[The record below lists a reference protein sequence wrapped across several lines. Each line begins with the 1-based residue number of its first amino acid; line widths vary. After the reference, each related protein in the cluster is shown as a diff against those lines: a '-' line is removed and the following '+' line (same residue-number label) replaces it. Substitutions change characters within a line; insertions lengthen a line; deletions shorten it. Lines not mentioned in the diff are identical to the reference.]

1 MAISE
6 ELKQRIENFGMGRR
20 SPAMDKLANPEI
32 SMAPFG
38 SIDTSADVQAMRDL
52 AGKTKGAI
60 SNKDLE
66 ILNQASSLTPEERAQ
81 LMQEIENARMREMAP
96 LGQVSSQ
103 IEQMGTGDDQF
114 LVHTEFGDTIVPPQI
129 INDDPELE
137 AMLQRKFEE
146 YNITPEERVV
156 GSGIATLNPQ
166 TGLPEY
172 GFFKKLIKGIGKVV
186 KKVAPVAAFIPGIGT
201 ALGGVLG
208 GIGGKVVSGIS
219 KLAPGLGSTLGSIG
233 SSVMS
238 GIANL
243 GVPGFSSIAG
253 GTAGGFP
260 GIKGALT
267 TRSGLFGGGPLERI
281 MGADPSSTAVRSLEA
296 AREAALASGD
306 TAQVAAID
314 AQLATYKAGTD
325 LYNRPQIIGT
335 DPATGAPI
343 YAQPQQGGIGGLFGG
358 QGGGFGGQGGGMG
371 ALGMAGLAGLA
382 GTLGKMAYDE
392 TKKDMGVPMTPMT
405 MLGPV
410 GRFNIEA
417 EIARRMGQEAPNP
430 VEFGLLPQGTFP
442 ELSGGRPLES
452 EMMPSMGVSQPPV
465 MAPIDMVDPRPIPK
479 RPPSI
484 EQIQP
489 PVIQRP
495 PSIEYIPE
503 VVDAPPVVQ
512 QPPMMPIDMPINIPQ
527 IAQLDIPMVMPDIP
541 LGDITVPPPMPA
553 VQPMPMPRRA
563 VDSIRPRISRRRGR
577 GVGALRRANGGA
589 IMNYEGGGSA
599 NKYPNEGLEALAR
612 VAPDVVKRMGY
623 AGGGPIYPMAYAEG
637 GAVAMKGIKP
647 ETMDKVRGASVYPP
661 EPGIYVGDDVD
672 EIILSRQ
679 PIQYDYEKMKK
690 YMDEARLFDV
700 SPRSVLYQAYKNNDI
715 SEDEYFEFISRV
727 DDLQRLED
735 ERKDQREMESLY
747 DAFSEKRYENPMLLG
762 KGGEILPMAYAEGGN
777 VSMEDFE
784 RMNGGING
792 AGTETSDDIPAMLS
806 DGEFVM
812 TGQAVR
818 GAGSYEM
825 AQDNRGIISLIPN
838 MQEDRERGTRL
849 MYDLMDAFDG
859 KAGDLQ

>member
-20 SPAMDKLANPEI
+20 SPRG
-32 SMAPFG
+32 SMQMGVSGKGATDSIQMG
-38 SIDTSADVQAMRDL
+38 SMMEMARE
-52 AGKTKGAI
+52 TKGAI

-137 AMLQRKFEE
+137 AMLERKFEE

-186 KKVAPVAAFIPGIGT
+186 KKVAPVAAFIPGVGT

-253 GTAGGFP
+253 GTAGGFG

-306 TAQVAAID
+306 AAQVAAID

-465 MAPIDMVDPRPIPK
+465 MGPIDMVDPRTIPN

-484 EQIQP
+484 EQISPLDAVDAPPLKKDLPRIMDIQP
-489 PVIQRP
+489 PKEGFPIQIPLPPRP
-495 PSIEYIPE
+495 PSIEYIPKI
-503 VVDAPPVVQ
+503 VDAPPVVQ
-512 QPPMMPIDMPINIPQ
+512 QPPMMPIDMPIDMPINIPQ
-527 IAQLDIPMVMPDIP
+527 IAQLDIPMVMPELP
-541 LGDITVPPPMPA
+541 ATMPA

-577 GVGALRRANGGA
+577 GVGALRRANGGE

-612 VAPDVVKRMGY
+612 VAPDVVRRMGY
-623 AGGGPIYPMAYAEG
+623 AGGGPIY
-637 GAVAMKGIKP
+637 
-647 ETMDKVRGASVYPP
+647 
-661 EPGIYVGDDVD
+661 
-672 EIILSRQ
+672 
-679 PIQYDYEKMKK
+679 
-690 YMDEARLFDV
+690 
-700 SPRSVLYQAYKNNDI
+700 
-715 SEDEYFEFISRV
+715 
-727 DDLQRLED
+727 
-735 ERKDQREMESLY
+735 
-747 DAFSEKRYENPMLLG
+747 
-762 KGGEILPMAYAEGGN
+762 PMAYAEGGN

>member
-20 SPAMDKLANPEI
+20 SPRG
-32 SMAPFG
+32 SMQMGVSGKGATDSIQMG
-38 SIDTSADVQAMRDL
+38 SMMEMARE
-52 AGKTKGAI
+52 TKGAI

-114 LVHTEFGDTIVPPQI
+114 LVHSEFGDTIVPPQI
-129 INDDPELE
+129 INDDPEFEAILE
-137 AMLQRKFEE
+137 RKFEE

-186 KKVAPVAAFIPGIGT
+186 KKVAPVAAFIPGVGT

-253 GTAGGFP
+253 GTAGGFG

-306 TAQVAAID
+306 AAQVAAID

-465 MAPIDMVDPRPIPK
+465 MGPIDMVDPRTIPN

-484 EQIQP
+484 EQISPLDAVDAPPLKKDLPRIMDIQP
-489 PVIQRP
+489 PKEGFPIQIPLPPRP
-495 PSIEYIPE
+495 PSIEYIPKI
-503 VVDAPPVVQ
+503 VDAPPVVQ
-512 QPPMMPIDMPINIPQ
+512 QPPMMPIDMPIDMPINIPQ
-527 IAQLDIPMVMPDIP
+527 IAQLDIPMVMPELP
-541 LGDITVPPPMPA
+541 ATMPA

-577 GVGALRRANGGA
+577 GVGALRRANGGE

-612 VAPDVVKRMGY
+612 VAPDVVRRMGY
-623 AGGGPIYPMAYAEG
+623 AGGGPIY
-637 GAVAMKGIKP
+637 
-647 ETMDKVRGASVYPP
+647 
-661 EPGIYVGDDVD
+661 
-672 EIILSRQ
+672 
-679 PIQYDYEKMKK
+679 
-690 YMDEARLFDV
+690 
-700 SPRSVLYQAYKNNDI
+700 
-715 SEDEYFEFISRV
+715 
-727 DDLQRLED
+727 
-735 ERKDQREMESLY
+735 
-747 DAFSEKRYENPMLLG
+747 
-762 KGGEILPMAYAEGGN
+762 PMAYAEGGN

>member
-1 MAISE
+1 
-6 ELKQRIENFGMGRR
+6 
-20 SPAMDKLANPEI
+20 
-32 SMAPFG
+32 
-38 SIDTSADVQAMRDL
+38 
-52 AGKTKGAI
+52 
-60 SNKDLE
+60 
-66 ILNQASSLTPEERAQ
+66 
-81 LMQEIENARMREMAP
+81 MQEIENARMREMAP

-103 IEQMGTGDDQF
+103 IEQMGTGHDQF

-137 AMLQRKFEE
+137 AMLERKFEE

-186 KKVAPVAAFIPGIGT
+186 KKVAPVAAFIPGVGT

-253 GTAGGFP
+253 GTAGGFG

-306 TAQVAAID
+306 TARVAAID

-392 TKKDMGVPMTPMT
+392 TKKDMGVPMPPMT

-465 MAPIDMVDPRPIPK
+465 MGPIDMVDPRTIPN

-484 EQIQP
+484 EQISPLDAVEIPIKKDLPRIMDIQP
-489 PVIQRP
+489 PEEKFPIQTPLPPRP
-495 PSIEYIPE
+495 PSIEYIPKI
-503 VVDAPPVVQ
+503 VDAPPVVQ
-512 QPPMMPIDMPINIPQ
+512 QPPMMPIDMPIDMPINIPQ
-527 IAQLDIPMVMPDIP
+527 IAQLDIPMVMPELP
-541 LGDITVPPPMPA
+541 ATMPA

-577 GVGALRRANGGA
+577 GVGALRRANGGE

-612 VAPDVVKRMGY
+612 VAPDVVRRMGY
-623 AGGGPIYPMAYAEG
+623 AGGGPIYPM
-637 GAVAMKGIKP
+637 
-647 ETMDKVRGASVYPP
+647 S
-661 EPGIYVGDDVD
+661 
-672 EIILSRQ
+672 
-679 PIQYDYEKMKK
+679 
-690 YMDEARLFDV
+690 
-700 SPRSVLYQAYKNNDI
+700 
-715 SEDEYFEFISRV
+715 
-727 DDLQRLED
+727 
-735 ERKDQREMESLY
+735 
-747 DAFSEKRYENPMLLG
+747 
-762 KGGEILPMAYAEGGN
+762 YAEGGN

-838 MQEDRERGTRL
+838 MQEDRERGTKL

>member
-1 MAISE
+1 
-6 ELKQRIENFGMGRR
+6 MGRR
-20 SPAMDKLANPEI
+20 SPRG
-32 SMAPFG
+32 SMQMG
-38 SIDTSADVQAMRDL
+38 VS
-52 AGKTKGAI
+52 GKGATGSFGPSATKSLDDELRARGLFDPTII
-60 SNKDLE
+60 STEMKRNRLDLDM
-66 ILNQASSLTPEERAQ
+66 ISKQVNSLTPEERAQ

-137 AMLQRKFEE
+137 AMLERKFEE

-186 KKVAPVAAFIPGIGT
+186 KKVAPVAAFIPGVGT

-253 GTAGGFP
+253 GTAGGFG

-306 TAQVAAID
+306 TARVAAID

-343 YAQPQQGGIGGLFGG
+343 YAQPQQGIGGLFGG
-358 QGGGFGGQGGGMG
+358 QGGGLFGGQGGGMG
-371 ALGMAGLAGLA
+371 GLGMAGLAGLA

-465 MAPIDMVDPRPIPK
+465 MGPIDMVDPRTIPN

-484 EQIQP
+484 EQISPLDAVDAPPLKKDLPRIMDIQP
-489 PVIQRP
+489 PKEGFPIQIPLPPRP
-495 PSIEYIPE
+495 PSIEYIPKI
-503 VVDAPPVVQ
+503 VDAPPVVQ
-512 QPPMMPIDMPINIPQ
+512 QPPMMPIDMPIDMPINIPQ
-527 IAQLDIPMVMPDIP
+527 IAQLDIPMVMPELP
-541 LGDITVPPPMPA
+541 ATMPA

-577 GVGALRRANGGA
+577 GVGALRRANGGE

-612 VAPDVVKRMGY
+612 VAPDVVRRMGY
-623 AGGGPIYPMAYAEG
+623 AGGGPIY
-637 GAVAMKGIKP
+637 
-647 ETMDKVRGASVYPP
+647 
-661 EPGIYVGDDVD
+661 
-672 EIILSRQ
+672 
-679 PIQYDYEKMKK
+679 
-690 YMDEARLFDV
+690 
-700 SPRSVLYQAYKNNDI
+700 
-715 SEDEYFEFISRV
+715 
-727 DDLQRLED
+727 
-735 ERKDQREMESLY
+735 
-747 DAFSEKRYENPMLLG
+747 
-762 KGGEILPMAYAEGGN
+762 PMAYAEGGN

-849 MYDLMDAFDG
+849 MYDLMDAFDS
-859 KAGDLQ
+859 KAGRLS

>member
-6 ELKQRIENFGMGRR
+6 QLRQRIENFGAPRMQNLPRDR
-20 SPAMDKLANPEI
+20 NVPAETMKNLPLPPNYQPDINP
-32 SMAPFG
+32 
-38 SIDTSADVQAMRDL
+38 
-52 AGKTKGAI
+52 
-60 SNKDLE
+60 
-66 ILNQASSLTPEERAQ
+66 LNELTPEERAQ

-129 INDDPELE
+129 INDDPEFEAILE
-137 AMLQRKFEE
+137 RKFEE

-186 KKVAPVAAFIPGIGT
+186 KKVAPVAAFIPGVGT

-219 KLAPGLGSTLGSIG
+219 KLSPGLGSALGSIG

-243 GVPGFSSIAG
+243 GIPGVSSIAG
-253 GTAGGFP
+253 GTAGGFG
-260 GIKGALT
+260 GIRGALT

-314 AQLATYKAGTD
+314 AQLATYKAGGG
-325 LYNRPQIIGT
+325 LYNQPQIIGT

-343 YAQPQQGGIGGLFGG
+343 YGQPQQGGIGGLFGG
-358 QGGGFGGQGGGMG
+358 QGGGLFGGQGGGMG

-417 EIARRMGQEAPNP
+417 EIARRMGQPAPDP

-452 EMMPSMGVSQPPV
+452 EMMPSMSVSEPSISNMVPMVDPIVGQPRT
-465 MAPIDMVDPRPIPK
+465 DLDDPRPIPK
-479 RPPSI
+479 RSPRI
-484 EQIQP
+484 EQISPLDAVDDLGVPIFGGRDIRKKRINDETPPMVQQP
-489 PVIQRP
+489 PIVVETP
-495 PSIEYIPE
+495 PMVQESPM
-503 VVDAPPVVQ
+503 VVETPPMVQ

-541 LGDITVPPPMPA
+541 LGDITVPPAMPA

-637 GAVAMKGIKP
+637 G
-647 ETMDKVRGASVYPP
+647 
-661 EPGIYVGDDVD
+661 
-672 EIILSRQ
+672 
-679 PIQYDYEKMKK
+679 
-690 YMDEARLFDV
+690 
-700 SPRSVLYQAYKNNDI
+700 
-715 SEDEYFEFISRV
+715 
-727 DDLQRLED
+727 
-735 ERKDQREMESLY
+735 
-747 DAFSEKRYENPMLLG
+747 
-762 KGGEILPMAYAEGGN
+762 N

-818 GAGSYEM
+818 GAGSFEM
-825 AQDNRGIISLIPN
+825 AQDNKGIISLIPSLS
-838 MQEDRERGTRL
+838 EDRERGTKL
-849 MYDLMDAFDG
+849 MYDLMDAFG
-859 KAGDLQ
+859 SKAGRLS

>member
-20 SPAMDKLANPEI
+20 SPRG
-32 SMAPFG
+32 SMQMG
-38 SIDTSADVQAMRDL
+38 VS
-52 AGKTKGAI
+52 GKGATGSFGPSATKSLDDELRARGLFDPRI
-60 SNKDLE
+60 STEMKRNRLDMDMMSKQV
-66 ILNQASSLTPEERAQ
+66 NSLTPEERAQ

-253 GTAGGFP
+253 GTAGGFG

-306 TAQVAAID
+306 AAQVAAID

-343 YAQPQQGGIGGLFGG
+343 YAQPQQSGIGGLYGG

-465 MAPIDMVDPRPIPK
+465 MGPIDMVDPRTIPN

-484 EQIQP
+484 EQISPLDAVDAPPLKKDLPRIMDIQP
-489 PVIQRP
+489 PKEGFPIQIPLPPRP
-495 PSIEYIPE
+495 PSIEYIPKI
-503 VVDAPPVVQ
+503 VDAPPVVQ
-512 QPPMMPIDMPINIPQ
+512 QPPMMPIDMPIDMPINIPQ
-527 IAQLDIPMVMPDIP
+527 IAQLDIPMVMPELP
-541 LGDITVPPPMPA
+541 ATMPA

-577 GVGALRRANGGA
+577 GVGALRRANGGE

-623 AGGGPIYPMAYAEG
+623 AGGGPIY
-637 GAVAMKGIKP
+637 
-647 ETMDKVRGASVYPP
+647 
-661 EPGIYVGDDVD
+661 
-672 EIILSRQ
+672 
-679 PIQYDYEKMKK
+679 
-690 YMDEARLFDV
+690 
-700 SPRSVLYQAYKNNDI
+700 
-715 SEDEYFEFISRV
+715 
-727 DDLQRLED
+727 
-735 ERKDQREMESLY
+735 
-747 DAFSEKRYENPMLLG
+747 
-762 KGGEILPMAYAEGGN
+762 PMAYAEGGN

>member
-1 MAISE
+1 
-6 ELKQRIENFGMGRR
+6 
-20 SPAMDKLANPEI
+20 
-32 SMAPFG
+32 
-38 SIDTSADVQAMRDL
+38 
-52 AGKTKGAI
+52 
-60 SNKDLE
+60 
-66 ILNQASSLTPEERAQ
+66 
-81 LMQEIENARMREMAP
+81 
-96 LGQVSSQ
+96 
-103 IEQMGTGDDQF
+103 
-114 LVHTEFGDTIVPPQI
+114 
-129 INDDPELE
+129 
-137 AMLQRKFEE
+137 
-146 YNITPEERVV
+146 
-156 GSGIATLNPQ
+156 
-166 TGLPEY
+166 
-172 GFFKKLIKGIGKVV
+172 
-186 KKVAPVAAFIPGIGT
+186 
-201 ALGGVLG
+201 
-208 GIGGKVVSGIS
+208 
-219 KLAPGLGSTLGSIG
+219 
-233 SSVMS
+233 
-238 GIANL
+238 
-243 GVPGFSSIAG
+243 
-253 GTAGGFP
+253 
-260 GIKGALT
+260 
-267 TRSGLFGGGPLERI
+267 

-314 AQLATYKAGTD
+314 AQLATYKAGGG
-325 LYNRPQIIGT
+325 LYNQPQIIGT
-335 DPATGAPI
+335 NPATGAPI
-343 YAQPQQGGIGGLFGG
+343 YGQPQQGGIGGLFGG
-358 QGGGFGGQGGGMG
+358 QGGGLFGGQGGGMG

-465 MAPIDMVDPRPIPK
+465 MGPIDMVDPRPIPK
-479 RPPSI
+479 RSPRI
-484 EQIQP
+484 EQISPLDAVDDLGVPIFGGRDIPIKKDLPRIMDIQPLEEKLPIQP

-503 VVDAPPVVQ
+503 VVDAPPMVQQPPIVVETPPMVQEPPIVVDAPPVVQ
-512 QPPMMPIDMPINIPQ
+512 QPPIVPIDMPINIPQ

-541 LGDITVPPPMPA
+541 LGDITVPPAMPA

-599 NKYPNEGLEALAR
+599 KKYPNEGLEALAR

-623 AGGGPIYPMAYAEG
+623 AGGGPIY
-637 GAVAMKGIKP
+637 
-647 ETMDKVRGASVYPP
+647 
-661 EPGIYVGDDVD
+661 
-672 EIILSRQ
+672 
-679 PIQYDYEKMKK
+679 
-690 YMDEARLFDV
+690 
-700 SPRSVLYQAYKNNDI
+700 
-715 SEDEYFEFISRV
+715 
-727 DDLQRLED
+727 
-735 ERKDQREMESLY
+735 
-747 DAFSEKRYENPMLLG
+747 
-762 KGGEILPMAYAEGGN
+762 PMAYAEGGN

-825 AQDNRGIISLIPN
+825 AQDNKGIISLIPSLS
-838 MQEDRERGTRL
+838 EDRERGTKL
-849 MYDLMDAFDG
+849 MYDLMDAFDS
-859 KAGDLQ
+859 KAGRLS

>member
-1 MAISE
+1 
-6 ELKQRIENFGMGRR
+6 
-20 SPAMDKLANPEI
+20 
-32 SMAPFG
+32 
-38 SIDTSADVQAMRDL
+38 
-52 AGKTKGAI
+52 
-60 SNKDLE
+60 
-66 ILNQASSLTPEERAQ
+66 
-81 LMQEIENARMREMAP
+81 MQEIENARMREMAP

-137 AMLQRKFEE
+137 AMLERKFEE

-186 KKVAPVAAFIPGIGT
+186 KKVAPVAAFIPGVGT

-253 GTAGGFP
+253 GTAGGFG

-267 TRSGLFGGGPLERI
+267 TRSGLFGGGPFGQAGS
-281 MGADPSSTAVRSLEA
+281 MYPGGPVPQQAVDQQ
-296 AREAALASGD
+296 GNPI
-306 TAQVAAID
+306 VD
-314 AQLATYKAGTD
+314 AQGNPVYQRTGPFGGT
-325 LYNRPQIIGT
+325 LGPRI
-335 DPATGAPI
+335 
-343 YAQPQQGGIGGLFGG
+343 AQGIGGLFGG

-382 GTLGKMAYDE
+382 GTLGKMSYDE

-465 MAPIDMVDPRPIPK
+465 MGPIDMVDPRTIPN

-484 EQIQP
+484 EQISPLDAVDAPPLKKDLPRIMDIQP
-489 PVIQRP
+489 PKEGFPIQIPLPPRP
-495 PSIEYIPE
+495 PSIEYIPKI
-503 VVDAPPVVQ
+503 VDAPPVVQ
-512 QPPMMPIDMPINIPQ
+512 QPPMMPIDMPIDMPINIPQ
-527 IAQLDIPMVMPDIP
+527 IAQLDIPMVMPELP
-541 LGDITVPPPMPA
+541 ATMPA

-577 GVGALRRANGGA
+577 GVGALRRANGGE

-623 AGGGPIYPMAYAEG
+623 AGGGPIY
-637 GAVAMKGIKP
+637 
-647 ETMDKVRGASVYPP
+647 
-661 EPGIYVGDDVD
+661 
-672 EIILSRQ
+672 
-679 PIQYDYEKMKK
+679 
-690 YMDEARLFDV
+690 
-700 SPRSVLYQAYKNNDI
+700 
-715 SEDEYFEFISRV
+715 
-727 DDLQRLED
+727 
-735 ERKDQREMESLY
+735 
-747 DAFSEKRYENPMLLG
+747 
-762 KGGEILPMAYAEGGN
+762 PMAYAEGGN

-838 MQEDRERGTRL
+838 MQEDRERGTKL
-849 MYDLMDAFDG
+849 MYDLMDAFDS
-859 KAGDLQ
+859 KAGRLS

>member
-20 SPAMDKLANPEI
+20 SPRG
-32 SMAPFG
+32 SMQMG
-38 SIDTSADVQAMRDL
+38 VS
-52 AGKTKGAI
+52 GKGATDSFGPSATKSLDDELRARGLFDPTII
-60 SNKDLE
+60 STEMKRNRLDLDM
-66 ILNQASSLTPEERAQ
+66 ISKQVNSLTPEERAQ

-137 AMLQRKFEE
+137 AMLERKFEE

-186 KKVAPVAAFIPGIGT
+186 KKVAPVAAFIPGVGT

-219 KLAPGLGSTLGSIG
+219 KLSPGLGSALGSIG
-233 SSVMS
+233 STVAS

-243 GVPGFSSIAG
+243 GIPGVSSIAG
-253 GTAGGFP
+253 GTAGGFG

-267 TRSGLFGGGPLERI
+267 TRSGLFGGGPFGQAGS
-281 MGADPSSTAVRSLEA
+281 MYPGGPVPQQAVDQQ
-296 AREAALASGD
+296 GNPI
-306 TAQVAAID
+306 VD
-314 AQLATYKAGTD
+314 AQGNPVYQRTGPFGGT
-325 LYNRPQIIGT
+325 LGPRI
-335 DPATGAPI
+335 
-343 YAQPQQGGIGGLFGG
+343 AQGIGGLFGG

-465 MAPIDMVDPRPIPK
+465 MGPIDMVDPRTIPN

-484 EQIQP
+484 EQISPLDAVDAPPLKKDLPRIMDIQP
-489 PVIQRP
+489 PKEGFPIQIPLPPRP
-495 PSIEYIPE
+495 PSIEYIPKI
-503 VVDAPPVVQ
+503 VDAPPVVQ
-512 QPPMMPIDMPINIPQ
+512 QPPMMPIDMPIDMPINIPQ
-527 IAQLDIPMVMPDIP
+527 IAQLDIPMVMPELP
-541 LGDITVPPPMPA
+541 ATMPA

-577 GVGALRRANGGA
+577 GVGALRRANGGE

-623 AGGGPIYPMAYAEG
+623 AGGGPIY
-637 GAVAMKGIKP
+637 
-647 ETMDKVRGASVYPP
+647 
-661 EPGIYVGDDVD
+661 
-672 EIILSRQ
+672 
-679 PIQYDYEKMKK
+679 
-690 YMDEARLFDV
+690 
-700 SPRSVLYQAYKNNDI
+700 
-715 SEDEYFEFISRV
+715 
-727 DDLQRLED
+727 
-735 ERKDQREMESLY
+735 
-747 DAFSEKRYENPMLLG
+747 
-762 KGGEILPMAYAEGGN
+762 PMAYAEGGN

-849 MYDLMDAFDG
+849 MYDLMDAFDS
-859 KAGDLQ
+859 KAGRLS

>member
-20 SPAMDKLANPEI
+20 SPRG
-32 SMAPFG
+32 SMQMGVSGKGATDSIQMG
-38 SIDTSADVQAMRDL
+38 SMMEMARE
-52 AGKTKGAI
+52 TKGAI

-137 AMLQRKFEE
+137 AMLERKFEE

-186 KKVAPVAAFIPGIGT
+186 KKVAPVAAFIPGVGT

-253 GTAGGFP
+253 GTAGGFG

-267 TRSGLFGGGPLERI
+267 TRSGLFGGGPFGQAGS
-281 MGADPSSTAVRSLEA
+281 MYPGGPVPQQAVDQQ
-296 AREAALASGD
+296 GNPI
-306 TAQVAAID
+306 VD
-314 AQLATYKAGTD
+314 AQGNPVYQRTGPFGGT
-325 LYNRPQIIGT
+325 LGPRI
-335 DPATGAPI
+335 
-343 YAQPQQGGIGGLFGG
+343 AQGIGGLFGG

-417 EIARRMGQEAPNP
+417 EIARRMGQPAPDP

-465 MAPIDMVDPRPIPK
+465 MGPIDMVDPRTIPN

-484 EQIQP
+484 EQISPLDAVEIPIKKDLPRIMDIQP
-489 PVIQRP
+489 PEEKFPIQTPLPPRP
-495 PSIEYIPE
+495 PSIEYIPKI
-503 VVDAPPVVQ
+503 VDAPPVVQ
-512 QPPMMPIDMPINIPQ
+512 QPPMMPIDMPIDMPINIPQ
-527 IAQLDIPMVMPDIP
+527 IAQLDIPMVMPELP
-541 LGDITVPPPMPA
+541 ATMPA

-577 GVGALRRANGGA
+577 GVGALRRANGGE

-612 VAPDVVKRMGY
+612 VAPDVVRRMGY
-623 AGGGPIYPMAYAEG
+623 AGGGPIY
-637 GAVAMKGIKP
+637 
-647 ETMDKVRGASVYPP
+647 
-661 EPGIYVGDDVD
+661 
-672 EIILSRQ
+672 
-679 PIQYDYEKMKK
+679 
-690 YMDEARLFDV
+690 
-700 SPRSVLYQAYKNNDI
+700 
-715 SEDEYFEFISRV
+715 
-727 DDLQRLED
+727 
-735 ERKDQREMESLY
+735 
-747 DAFSEKRYENPMLLG
+747 
-762 KGGEILPMAYAEGGN
+762 PMAYAEGGN

-849 MYDLMDAFDG
+849 MYDLMDAFDS
-859 KAGDLQ
+859 KAGRLS

>member
-20 SPAMDKLANPEI
+20 SPRG
-32 SMAPFG
+32 SMQMGVSGKGATDSIQMG
-38 SIDTSADVQAMRDL
+38 SMMEMARA
-52 AGKTKGAI
+52 TKGAI
-60 SNKDLE
+60 SHKDLE

-137 AMLQRKFEE
+137 AMLERKFEE

-186 KKVAPVAAFIPGIGT
+186 KKVAPVAAFIPGVGT

-253 GTAGGFP
+253 GTAGGFG

-267 TRSGLFGGGPLERI
+267 TRSGLFGGGPFGQAGS
-281 MGADPSSTAVRSLEA
+281 MYPGGPVPQQAV
-296 AREAALASGD
+296 D
-306 TAQVAAID
+306 QQCNPIVD
-314 AQLATYKAGTD
+314 AQGNPVYQRTGPFGGT
-325 LYNRPQIIGT
+325 LGPRI
-335 DPATGAPI
+335 
-343 YAQPQQGGIGGLFGG
+343 AQGIGGRFGC

-465 MAPIDMVDPRPIPK
+465 MGPIDMVDPRTIPN

-484 EQIQP
+484 EQISPLDAVDAPPLKKDLPRIMDIQP
-489 PVIQRP
+489 PKEGFPIQIPLPPRP
-495 PSIEYIPE
+495 PSIEYIPKI
-503 VVDAPPVVQ
+503 VDAPPVVQ
-512 QPPMMPIDMPINIPQ
+512 QPPMMPIDMPIDMPINIPQ
-527 IAQLDIPMVMPDIP
+527 IAQLDIPMVMPELP
-541 LGDITVPPPMPA
+541 ATMPA

-577 GVGALRRANGGA
+577 GVGALRRANGGE

-623 AGGGPIYPMAYAEG
+623 AGGGPIY
-637 GAVAMKGIKP
+637 
-647 ETMDKVRGASVYPP
+647 
-661 EPGIYVGDDVD
+661 
-672 EIILSRQ
+672 
-679 PIQYDYEKMKK
+679 
-690 YMDEARLFDV
+690 
-700 SPRSVLYQAYKNNDI
+700 
-715 SEDEYFEFISRV
+715 
-727 DDLQRLED
+727 
-735 ERKDQREMESLY
+735 
-747 DAFSEKRYENPMLLG
+747 
-762 KGGEILPMAYAEGGN
+762 PMAYAEGGN

-849 MYDLMDAFDG
+849 MYDLMDAFDS
-859 KAGDLQ
+859 KAGRLS